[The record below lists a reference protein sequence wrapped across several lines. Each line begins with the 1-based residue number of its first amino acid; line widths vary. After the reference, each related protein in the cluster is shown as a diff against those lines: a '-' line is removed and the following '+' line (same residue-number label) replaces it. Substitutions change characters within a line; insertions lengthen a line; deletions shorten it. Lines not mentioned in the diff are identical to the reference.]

1 LACNVPFRIVV
12 SLVKMVPMR
21 RFLFFVTSILFI
33 QSCSMNKNVPEV
45 VPSVDLARY
54 AGKWY
59 EIASYPVSF
68 QKDCYCITAEYTP
81 TPEGYIKVF
90 NSCRKGGVDGK
101 FSSIT
106 GKAFPVK
113 GSNNARLKVQF
124 FWPFRAPYW
133 IIGLAEDYSWAVVSG
148 PSRKYLWILS
158 RTPQM
163 DGARYDSIC
172 KHLQDDGFDLQRLK
186 KGVQACE

>member
-1 LACNVPFRIVV
+1 MRTFLLFLPF
-12 SLVKMVPMR
+12 M
-21 RFLFFVTSILFI
+21 LFI
-33 QSCSMNKNVPEV
+33 QGCSMSKNVPEV
-45 VPSVDLARY
+45 VPSVDLGRY

-68 QKDCYCITAEYTP
+68 QKDCYCITAEYTA
-81 TPEGYIKVF
+81 TAEGYIKVY

-113 GSNNARLKVQF
+113 GTNNAKLKVQF
-124 FWPFRAPYW
+124 FWPIRAPYW
-133 IIGLAEDYSWAVVSG
+133 VIGLADDYSWAIVSG

-163 DGARYDSIC
+163 DPGLYDSLC
-172 KHLQDDGFDLQRLK
+172 ERLQKDGFDIQRLK
-186 KGVQACE
+186 KGVQECGN